1 MFQRQVQKELKKW
14 VNKEP
19 RKPLVIRGARQVG
32 KTTAINQFATNFDQ
46 YISLNLEL
54 PEDRQPFED
63 FTNIERLLQN
73 IFFIKNKI
81 RSQKALTLIFI
92 DEIQEYPKAM
102 EILRYFYEQAPE
114 IHIIAAGSMLE
125 SLFNPDISF
134 PVGRVEYL
142 LIHPV
147 SFPEYLDAMEEASA
161 LDYIHEVPIPDF
173 THERLI
179 KLYHTYCLIGGMP
192 EIVQHY
198 STYRDLV
205 SLNSIY
211 ESLIVSYLDDVEKY
225 ATNDTQVQVIRH
237 AIKSSYAEAGK
248 RIKFQ
253 GFGTSNYGSRD
264 MGEALRT
271 LEKALLIHLIYPQ
284 TSPTLPIQPNHR
296 RSPRLQVLDTGM
308 LNYFVGI
315 QNQIIGT
322 DQLDQVYQGR
332 VIEHMTG
339 QEILASQFSALHGLH
354 FWVRDKKGSSAEV
367 DYLYPYKGLLIPV
380 EVKSGA
386 TGKLKSLHRF
396 MDMAPHNMAVRV
408 YSGPLNISGVRTPRN
423 KKYKLLNLPYYLVS
437 QLDAYLKWFE
447 KQL

>member
-1 MFQRQVQKELKKW
+1 MFHRTIQSELQNWAKKGT
-14 VNKEP
+14 

-32 KTTAINQFATNFDQ
+32 KTTAISQFASSFDQ
-46 YISLNLEL
+46 YLYLNLEL

-63 FTNIERLLQN
+63 FTNMERLLQN
-73 IFFIKNKI
+73 IFFIRNEI
-81 RSQKALTLIFI
+81 RSKGSKSLIFI
-92 DEIQEYPKAM
+92 DEIQEFPRAM
-102 EILRYFYEQAPE
+102 QILRYFFEQAPE
-114 IHIIAAGSMLE
+114 IYVIAAGSMLE

-142 LIHPV
+142 VIHPA
-147 SFPEYLDAMEEASA
+147 SFPEYLDAMEENSA
-161 LDYIHEVPIPDF
+161 LDLIHEIPVPDF
-173 THERLI
+173 AHQ
-179 KLYHTYCLIGGMP
+179 KLLSLFHTYCLIGGMP
-192 EIVQHY
+192 EVVSHY
-198 STYRDLV
+198 ATNKDLV
-205 SLNSIY
+205 ALNSIF
-211 ESLIVSYLDDVEKY
+211 ESLIISYLDDVEKY
-225 ATNDTQVQVIRH
+225 ANNDAQTQVIRH
-237 AIKSSYAEAGK
+237 AIRSSYAEAGK

-253 GFGTSNYGSRD
+253 GFGKSNYGSREI
-264 MGEALRT
+264 GEALRT

-284 TSPTLPIQPNHR
+284 TSPTLPIQPNYR

-322 DQLDQVYQGR
+322 EKLDKVYQGR
-332 VIEHMTG
+332 VIEHITG

-386 TGKLKSLHRF
+386 TGKLKSLHMF
-396 MDMAPHNMAVRV
+396 MDLVPHDMAVRV
-408 YSGPLNISGVRTPRN
+408 NSGPFSLSGVRTPEN
-423 KKYKLLNLPYYLVS
+423 KKYKLLNLPYYLIS
-437 QLDAYLKWFE
+437 QLEPYLKWFE